1 MLALTAVHRALDQ
14 AVHMMRTRG
23 IGAFYAGVMAPA
35 IQKGIGISFMFGA
48 MEALRTLTGAHPW
61 DTPIRWM
68 VCCAMVGF
76 FESFVYCPLDLIKAR
91 LQVGREKSILEC
103 ARAITKTNGTFG
115 VYLGWRLHA
124 LKEMVGNIG
133 LFTGFEAGN
142 ALFLSLGLPTPVATC
157 LGGSVSGVLYYF
169 LPHPFDTLKSIV
181 QTAEVRARG
190 LVSRS
195 APLSPSVLLSVFPSA
210 FVARAPPPRRRCE
223 RTSGRP
229 ALTLRRAPRTAFRPR
244 GPHQSV
250 PPADGRG
257 GHLAPVRGRGRGD
270 AARGVRHGGN
280 VHDLRRLQGL
290 PVARRNPSPRPRE
303 RLASLGGRGGGRGD
317 AEPLGGANHTHCGLL
332 A

>member
-1 MLALTAVHRALDQ
+1 MSVAMGMAAARRARTCASVGVGAAAGAAAIAGAVAGVVEVLVGHPFDSVKTQQQTAGKGDPTTFIGM

-181 QTAEVRARG
+181 QTAE
-190 LVSRS
+190 RS
-195 APLSPSVLLSVFPSA
+195 DHVGPIK
-210 FVARAPPPRRRCE
+210 
-223 RTSGRP
+223 
-229 ALTLRRAPRTAFRPR
+229 AFR
-244 GPHQSV
+244 QLT
-250 PPADGRG
+250 AEG
-257 GHLAPVRGRGRGD
+257 GILRLYAGVG
-270 AARGVRHGGN
+270 AAM
-280 VHDLRRLQGL
+280 LRAVFGMAAMFMTFEGFKVFL
-290 PVARRNPSPRPRE
+290 
-303 RLASLGGRGGGRGD
+303 
-317 AEPLGGANHTHCGLL
+317 
-332 A
+332 